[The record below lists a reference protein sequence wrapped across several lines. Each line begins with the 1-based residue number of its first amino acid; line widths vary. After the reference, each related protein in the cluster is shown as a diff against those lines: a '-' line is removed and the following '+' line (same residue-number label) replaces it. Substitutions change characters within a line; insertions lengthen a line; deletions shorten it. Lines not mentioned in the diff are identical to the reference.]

1 MKKKDLTLVIFTLL
15 ILTSMTESIEA
26 VQWSTNER
34 ESIIRPNSV
43 RALMQS
49 PFTRF
54 GQLRLVVKPE
64 AISQVDKL
72 LTQMTRDGT
81 FTGSVLIAQD
91 GVVFLSKGYG
101 LADRAQ
107 EIHNTPQ
114 TRFHLGS
121 LTKQFTA
128 MAILIL
134 ESQGKLSVED
144 PICNYIADCP
154 AAWQDITI
162 HHLLTHTSGLSSE
175 LSNQRYW
182 SIETAAIDPA
192 LPSDPAYFLGLNP
205 ALPMDTSPGEQYA
218 YSNLGY
224 VLLAHIIEQ
233 VSGKTYA
240 AFLEQAIFTPLNI
253 RNSGYQDNSSGVA
266 LCYPNSTT
274 TTAGQW
280 LPPPIS
286 EGAGHLYS
294 TSEDLFAWDQALYT
308 DQLLPRTELERIYEP
323 YVRKTT
329 EYPLFGYGY
338 GWLVGQVLGQPL
350 VGGAGLGPLFST
362 LYVRYPADGLT
373 LIVLTNQGGIN
384 PLSILV
390 AIASNLFAYD
400 LIFVL
405 TAVAFN
411 LLLAALF
418 VAQRKGWT
426 RAVRVIGV
434 LWLLLSVP
442 FGIVFV
448 RYLNNGMGLEIVV
461 PFSFVLLYILVEFLL
476 DYVFKV
482 DFRRKWITHVPYI
495 ALEYIAL
502 FSLIWIAFSIDRT
515 WGYLV
520 SIAFWILLASLI
532 YLYRDKIKIRQLVTR

>member
-1 MKKKDLTLVIFTLL
+1 MQRNLFPHVARIEDWNERSFAMKQILPYL
-15 ILTSMTESIEA
+15 ILCTIILSLLLTACEQIDPSILVVNPEA
-26 VQWSTNER
+26 VSR
-34 ESIIRPNSV
+34 
-43 RALMQS
+43 
-49 PFTRF
+49 
-54 GQLRLVVKPE
+54 
-64 AISQVDKL
+64 VDEL

-107 EIHNTPQ
+107 GIPNTPQ

-144 PICNYIADCP
+144 PICSYIADCP

-175 LSNQRYW
+175 LSFQRYDNLG
-182 SIETAAIDPA
+182 SAEMDPA
-192 LPSDPAYFLGLNP
+192 APSDPAYFLGLAP
-205 ALPMDTSPGEQYA
+205 ALPLDTRPGEQYA

-224 VLLAHIIEQ
+224 MILAHIIER
-233 VSGKTYA
+233 VSGQTYA
-240 AFLEQAIFTPLNI
+240 AFLEQAIFTPLTM
-253 RNSGYQDNSSGVA
+253 RNSGYQDSSSGVA
-266 LCYPNSTT
+266 LCYFDP
-274 TTAGQW
+274 TATEAPSWRTPQV
-280 LPPPIS
+280 S

-294 TSEDLFAWDQALYT
+294 ATEDLFLWDQALYT

-323 YVRKTT
+323 YVPKTSD
-329 EYPLFGYGY
+329 YPLFGYGY

-350 VGGAGLGPLFST
+350 VGGAGMGPAFST
-362 LYVRYPADGLT
+362 LYVRYPQDGLT

-384 PLSILV
+384 PLSILG
-390 AIASNLFAYD
+390 AIAGNLFAYD
-400 LIFVL
+400 LVFVL
-405 TAVAFN
+405 TTVAFN

-418 VAQRKGWT
+418 VAQRNGWSRT
-426 RAVRVIGV
+426 SRVISV
-434 LWLLLSVP
+434 LWLLLAVP
-442 FGIVFV
+442 FAAVFA
-448 RYLNNGMGLEIVV
+448 RYLGDGRGPETMV
-461 PFSFVLLYILVEFLL
+461 PFSLVLLYILVEFLL

-482 DFRRKWITHVPYI
+482 DFRLKWTTHVPYI
-495 ALEYIAL
+495 VLEYIAL
-502 FSLIWIAFSIDRT
+502 FSLIWIAFGIDRT

-520 SIAFWILLASLI
+520 SITFWILLASLI
-532 YLYRDKIKIRQLVTR
+532 YLYRDKIKMRQPVTR